1 MFVALKASIYHLFPS
16 STYMEANW
24 IKSGAYNTRGADSD
38 RGCRFPNRPGD
49 LNLVEVR
56 SGNTTTNSVRHLSNR
71 PCWKPREGIMKEC
84 LLLLFLLAIGGGL
97 NTAEGQSLPVRVGYT
112 ALSGAFSPLWVAKE
126 LDLFERQ
133 RLQCTPIYMAATLA
147 YQAMLAGETDF
158 VVGTGIAPAQARLGG
173 ADPLVLATYISGFN
187 FSVIARPPVQQP
199 GDLRGK
205 RIGVNRFGAG
215 TDFGA
220 RIALKQWGLAPVK
233 DVTII
238 QLGGYPE
245 AFAGLKGDSVQ
256 AAVLAPP
263 FSTEAK
269 RLGMVELLDFNESDI
284 EFTGVGLATTAR
296 FMTTHDE
303 ATRRVVR
310 ALVEGIWAFKG
321 NRQAALR
328 TLGKYTRTTDRS
340 LLEETYQTY
349 RKGFRLVPRTT
360 EAGVRNVLEAL
371 ADQNP
376 KARSA
381 NAQDFYT
388 NRFIDALE
396 QTGFMR
402 ELAARYPEA
411 LH

>member
-1 MFVALKASIYHLFPS
+1 MK
-16 STYMEANW
+16 
-24 IKSGAYNTRGADSD
+24 KSLG
-38 RGCRFPNRPGD
+38 
-49 LNLVEVR
+49 L
-56 SGNTTTNSVRHLSNR
+56 
-71 PCWKPREGIMKEC
+71 I
-84 LLLLFLLAIGGGL
+84 FLLAIGGGL
-97 NTAEGQSLPVRVGYT
+97 NTAEAQPLPVRVGYT
-112 ALSGAFSPLWVAKE
+112 ALSGAFSPLWMAKE

-133 RLQCTPIYMAATLA
+133 RIQSTPIYMAATLA

-158 VVGTGIAPAQARLGG
+158 TVGTGIAPVQARLGG
-173 ADPLVLATYISGFN
+173 ADPLIVVTYVSGFN
-187 FSVIARPPVQQP
+187 FSVIARPSVQQP

-220 RIALKQWGLAPVK
+220 RIALKRWGLVPVK

-245 AFAGLKGDSVQ
+245 AFAALKGDSVQ
-256 AAVLAPP
+256 AAILAPP

-269 RLGMVELLDFNESDI
+269 RLGMFELLDFNQGDI
-284 EFTGVGLATTAR
+284 EFTGVGFATTAR
-296 FMTTHDE
+296 YVSARGE
-303 ATRRVVR
+303 ATRQVVR

-321 NRQAALR
+321 NREAALR
-328 TLGKYTRTTDRS
+328 AIGKYTRMTDRS
-340 LLEETYQTY
+340 LLEETYQSN
-349 RKGFRLVPRTT
+349 RKVVRLVPRTT
-360 EAGVRNVLEAL
+360 AAGVRNVLDAV

-381 NAQDFYT
+381 NPQDFYT
-388 NRFIDALE
+388 NRFIDDLE

-411 LH
+411 LR

>member
-1 MFVALKASIYHLFPS
+1 MK
-16 STYMEANW
+16 
-24 IKSGAYNTRGADSD
+24 KS
-38 RGCRFPNRPGD
+38 
-49 LNLVEVR
+49 
-56 SGNTTTNSVRHLSNR
+56 
-71 PCWKPREGIMKEC
+71 
-84 LLLLFLLAIGGGL
+84 LLLLFVLVIGGGL
-97 NTAEGQSLPVRVGYT
+97 NTAEAQLPVRVGYS
-112 ALSGAFSPLWVAKE
+112 ALSASFSPVWMAKE

-133 RLQCTPIYMAATLA
+133 GLQSTPIYMAGTIA
-147 YQAMLAGETDF
+147 YQVMLAGETDF
-158 VVGTGIAPAQARLGG
+158 TVGTGIAPVRARLGG
-173 ADPLVLATYISGFN
+173 ADPIIVVTYISGFN

-220 RIALKQWGLAPVK
+220 RIALKRWGLVPVK

-245 AFAGLKGDSVQ
+245 AFVALKGNSVQ

-269 RLGMVELLDFNESDI
+269 RLGMVELLDFNQSDI
-284 EFTGVGLATTAR
+284 EFTGVGLASTAR
-296 FMTTHDE
+296 YVSVRGE

-310 ALVEGIWAFKG
+310 ALVEGIWALKG
-321 NRQAALR
+321 NREAALR
-328 TLGKYTRTTDRS
+328 AIGKYTRMMDRS

-349 RKGFRLVPRTT
+349 RKGVRLVPRTT
-360 EAGVRNVLEAL
+360 EVGVRNVLEAL

-376 KARSA
+376 RARGA
-381 NAQDFYT
+381 NPQDFYT
-388 NRFIDALE
+388 NRFIDDLE

-411 LH
+411 LR

>member
-1 MFVALKASIYHLFPS
+1 VK
-16 STYMEANW
+16 
-24 IKSGAYNTRGADSD
+24 
-38 RGCRFPNRPGD
+38 
-49 LNLVEVR
+49 R
-56 SGNTTTNSVRHLSNR
+56 S
-71 PCWKPREGIMKEC
+71 
-84 LLLLFLLAIGGGL
+84 LLLVTLLAIGGGL
-97 NTAEGQSLPVRVGYT
+97 NAADAQPLPVRVGYT
-112 ALSGAFSPLWVAKE
+112 ALSGAFSPIWIAKE

-133 RLQCTPIYMAATLA
+133 RLQSTPIYMAATLA

-158 VVGTGIAPAQARLGG
+158 TVGTGIAPAQARLGG
-173 ADPLVLATYISGFN
+173 ADPLIVVTYISGFN
-187 FSVIARPPVQQP
+187 FSVIARPPIQQP
-199 GDLRGK
+199 GELRGK

-220 RIALKQWGLAPVK
+220 RLALKQWGLVSGK

-245 AFAGLKGDSVQ
+245 SFAALKGDSVQ

-269 RLGMVELLDFNESDI
+269 RLGMVELIDFNQSDI

-296 FMTTHDE
+296 FVTTHDE

-321 NRQAALR
+321 NREAALR
-328 TLGKYTRTTDRS
+328 AIGKYTRMTDRN

-349 RKGFRLVPRTT
+349 RKGFRLVPRTNAT
-360 EAGVRNVLEAL
+360 GIQNVFDAL

-381 NAQDFYT
+381 NPQDFYT
-388 NRFIDALE
+388 NRFIDDLE

-411 LH
+411 LR